1 MVNKQFITI
10 LNTAQDRKSRPNVGR
25 TQRKRERVKEK
36 RRKEK
41 VRERERE
48 AQNFTIIQIKV

>member
-10 LNTAQDRKSRPNVGR
+10 LNTARDRKSRPNGEIGSYSE
-25 TQRKRERVKEK
+25 KERERVKEK

-41 VRERERE
+41 VREREKHKIS
-48 AQNFTIIQIKV
+48 QSSK